1 MILDKLKK
9 YLFLIAGGISFLVG
23 TIIFVAHIGDYYSVI
38 YFFLIL
44 ITISFLTLH
53 FYFAKE

>member
-1 MILDKLKK
+1 MILQKLKK

-23 TIIFVAHIGDYYSVI
+23 TIIFLAQIGTYYSVI

-44 ITISFLTLH
+44 IAIAFLTLH